1 MFLFGIFI
9 NIYSEQG
16 YKYCVLSLIQIFK
29 TNSVVQFPAWDLLLG
44 PHVNSSVSSVISE
57 RRMIS
62 PRSTDLRKN
71 QHSL

>member
-16 YKYCVLSLIQIFK
+16 YKYCVLSLIQI
-29 TNSVVQFPAWDLLLG
+29 SVVQFPARDLLLG
-44 PHVNSSVSSVISE
+44 PHVNSTVSSVIGE
-57 RRMIS
+57 PRMIS

>member
-16 YKYCVLSLIQIFK
+16 YKYCVLSLIQIFE
-29 TNSVVQFPAWDLLLG
+29 TNSVVQFPARDLLLG
-44 PHVNSSVSSVISE
+44 PHVNSTVSSVIGE
-57 RRMIS
+57 PRMIS